1 MKKSNASIKLYANI
15 QRIVVV
21 LETYVDDLPLGIVMA
36 LDEPLNNLIELI
48 DEVHD
53 GPATKK

>member
-1 MKKSNASIKLYANI
+1 MKKSNASIKLTTSLT
-15 QRIVVV
+15 RIIEV